1 MLKDKQFWSAI
12 LLAPLVFLFLF
23 VFVVGLL
30 SSIQGSYDELT
41 FLPLTVPILLSVNY
55 MVLIPLV
62 ILLALCLK
70 YTHRLTTWWFISGL
84 VVGGGIISAIG
95 AEVYGGGNRIVE
107 AGFLMGVYNFGVGAI
122 IGIIEGVVFWK
133 VWGIT
138 KR

>member
-1 MLKDKQFWSAI
+1 
-12 LLAPLVFLFLF
+12 
-23 VFVVGLL
+23 
-30 SSIQGSYDELT
+30 
-41 FLPLTVPILLSVNY
+41 

-84 VVGGGIISAIG
+84 VIGGGIISAIG
-95 AEVYGGGNRIVE
+95 AEVYGVGNRIVE
-107 AGFLMGVYNFGVGAI
+107 AGFLIGVYNFGVGAI
-122 IGIIEGVVFWK
+122 IGIIEGVVIWK